1 MIHTLNFYAGVL
13 AVHKSPSPHV
23 NELLQTMLDD
33 MDRLVTEN
41 EAHERARQFMEP
53 GLKIAD
59 DAVVHNYSA
68 HSWAKDIDSKLRY
81 MDKPERNWIIARP
94 SLQKEL
100 GLRLIEKDGQPWLEA
115 IPENVGDPDEGASA
129 PTEAAGE
136 ATKASGTPEDNM
148 PF

>member
-1 MIHTLNFYAGVL
+1 M
-13 AVHKSPSPHV
+13 HK
-23 NELLQTMLDD
+23 D
-33 MDRLVTEN
+33 MERLIDEN
-41 EAHERARQFMEP
+41 EAHEHARQFMEP

-59 DAVVHNYSA
+59 KQAVYAYESR
-68 HSWAKDIDSKLRY
+68 SWHKEAADKIQY
-81 MDKPERNWIIARP
+81 MDKAERDWIIARP

-136 ATKASGTPEDNM
+136 ATKASGTPEDDM